1 MGYDSTWSVSRRRR
15 LSFAISKVE
24 ETSVFAFIRISLSI
38 HLYHQQSFSRGI
50 GSLLQTSEEDINS
63 HFSLNSAFSF
73 SRTTPTLFRDSNHLG
88 QVENSSPSLARNFP
102 LVLPPS
108 FQLSFSLLH
117 SSSPDS
123 FPRPYTT
130 QFSSATTPVYLLY
143 LPALPFYH
151 NVSSSL
157 PTRNYP
163 PHRFFRFRLSF
174 QQPSIVSVTAEHY
187 STTLLSPPKYRSG
200 GITEGSLG

>member
-1 MGYDSTWSVSRRRR
+1 MVRLTSSSFEFRNFESRRNFCFRFHPN
-15 LSFAISKVE
+15 LSFY
-24 ETSVFAFIRISLSI
+24 TSLSSAVFLERYRLASPNERGRHKFALLAKFSLFLLRPTSTLSAIRITLK
-38 HLYHQQSFSRGI
+38 QS
-50 GSLLQTSEEDINS
+50 ED
-63 HFSLNSAFSF
+63 
-73 SRTTPTLFRDSNHLG
+73 
-88 QVENSSPSLARNFP
+88 SSSSLARNFP

-151 NVSSSL
+151 NVGSSL
-157 PTRNYP
+157 STRNYP
-163 PHRFFRFRLSF
+163 PPHFFRFRLSF